1 MTSALAVLRAA
12 VFLSLLVI
20 APAQALQPLPGWEIR
35 ETPHDYP
42 TLVTRVEAAIEA
54 SPLALVTRASATV
67 GARAIGREIPGNM
80 VIGVFAPP
88 FAVRML
94 EASVQAGIEAPLR
107 LYVTEN
113 EDGTATL
120 SWRTASHVFAPYDD
134 GGSALDELAVELDGL
149 LLAIGR
155 AAID

>member
-1 MTSALAVLRAA
+1 MTSRLPILRAA
-12 VFLSLLVI
+12 VLLSTLTF

-35 ETPHDYP
+35 ETPHDYA
-42 TLVTRVEAAIEA
+42 TLVERLEAAIEA

-120 SWRTASHVFAPYDD
+120 SWRTASHVFAPYDE
-134 GGSALDELAVELDGL
+134 GGSALDELAIELDAL
-149 LLAIGR
+149 LLAI
-155 AAID
+155 AQDTID

>member
-1 MTSALAVLRAA
+1 MPKLPVILRGAC
-12 VFLSLLVI
+12 LLVVL
-20 APAQALQPLPGWEIR
+20 AFTPAGAMEPRPGWIIEP
-35 ETPHDYP
+35 TPYDYA
-42 TLVTRVEAAIEA
+42 TLVTRTEAAIEA
-54 SPLALVTRASATV
+54 SPLALVTQASATT

-80 VIGVFAPP
+80 VLGVFAPP

-113 EDGTATL
+113 DDGTATL

-134 GGSALDELAVELDGL
+134 GGAALEELALELD
-149 LLAIGR
+149 AILETIAR
-155 AAID
+155 AAVD